1 MSIDKDFQELY
12 TFSEAT
18 KKYGLTDG
26 STLRKAVQRGRFQ
39 EGEIKK
45 VGTTWV
51 VTKAAMDRLYG
62 DYKKDISSRIK
73 DAKKKAAEQNPKG
86 KSNVKNVQKEL

>member
-1 MSIDKDFQELY
+1 MSIDKEFSELY
-12 TFSEAT
+12 TFSEAA
-18 KKYGLTDG
+18 KMYGLTDG
-26 STLRKAVQRGRFQ
+26 STLRKAVQKGRFK

-62 DYKKDISSRIK
+62 NKKDITSRIK
-73 DAKKKAAEQNPKG
+73 DAKKKAAELSTPN
-86 KSNVKNVQKEL
+86 KSKAKNAQKEL